1 MRCSCPWT
9 FSTTCLES
17 VKGVQW
23 YAPEPRA
30 ERSPGAPGS
39 GRPRRKPG
47 DAVVHTAMRRFRHCL
62 PCLTL
67 VGAFALTGC
76 TGISI
81 APSCPNELQVG
92 ESAPVLANEINP
104 GEIATYF
111 WEVIPP
117 QLGQVTDPTK
127 PSTMFKATSEG
138 EAVIR
143 LTASDGL
150 YQVISQCQTRV
161 AGTLPPP
168 DDSGEGNVNA
178 NTNDNTADNTNDNVD
193 DGKDDNENDN
203 GGRPGGVRKRNPSV
217 P

>member
-1 MRCSCPWT
+1 M
-9 FSTTCLES
+9 
-17 VKGVQW
+17 
-23 YAPEPRA
+23 
-30 ERSPGAPGS
+30 
-39 GRPRRKPG
+39 
-47 DAVVHTAMRRFRHCL
+47 VHTAMRLFRHCL

-67 VGAFALTGC
+67 VGAFALPAC

-104 GEIATYF
+104 GAIAKYV

-117 QLGQVTDPTK
+117 QIGRVTDPTK
-127 PSTMFKATSEG
+127 PSTMFEALAEG

-161 AGTLPPP
+161 AGRIEPPP
-168 DDSGEGNVNA
+168 DDSDNGNA
-178 NTNDNTADNTNDNVD
+178 NENDNTADNTNDNAD